1 MARGSRGPNLP
12 SVRWTDS
19 EGRPLWSDNPHRGM
33 LLRRAELDESGNVV
47 RESYSRVPLDRTLE
61 EAMAWAKEA
70 YS

>member
-19 EGRPLWSDNPHRGM
+19 EGKPLWSDNPHPGIV
-33 LLRRAELDESGNVV
+33 LRRAELDENGNVV
-47 RESYSRVPLDRTLE
+47 RETFARAPLDRTF
-61 EAMAWAKEA
+61 EAAIEWARKA